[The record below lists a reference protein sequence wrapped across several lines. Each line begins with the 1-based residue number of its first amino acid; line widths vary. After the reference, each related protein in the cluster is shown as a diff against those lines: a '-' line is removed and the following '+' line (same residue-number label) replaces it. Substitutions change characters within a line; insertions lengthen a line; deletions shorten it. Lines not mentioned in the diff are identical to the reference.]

1 MKTDATHMTDAT
13 DATSATPARAA
24 APITA
29 RALAVEGAFVFTPQV
44 HRDERGIFT
53 SPLQGEEFARTVGH
67 PLPVVQTNHN
77 RSARGVLRG
86 VHFTTTPPGQAKYVH
101 CAAGRAQDFVVDLR
115 LGSPTFGAWDTVAM
129 DTVSFRSIY
138 LPVGVGHAFV
148 ALEDDT
154 VMSYLVSSPYRPGLE
169 QSLDPFD
176 AELALPWPK
185 ELALTLSERDTHAV
199 SLAEARR
206 RGMLPRYEDCL
217 KVTAGYA

>member
-1 MKTDATHMTDAT
+1 MKTDGRTAPDT
-13 DATSATPARAA
+13 A

-29 RALAVEGAFVFTPQV
+29 RALAVEGAFEFTPQV
-44 HRDERGIFT
+44 HHDERGIFT
-53 SPLQGEEFARTVGH
+53 SPLQGEEFARAVGH
-67 PLPVVQTNHN
+67 PMPVVQTNHN

-101 CAAGRAQDFVVDLR
+101 CAWGRAMDFVVDLR
-115 LGSPTFGAWDTVAM
+115 LGSPTFGVWDTVEM
-129 DTVSFRSIY
+129 DTESFHAVY
-138 LPVGVGHAFV
+138 LPVGVGHAFL

-176 AELALPWPK
+176 PALALPWPDD
-185 ELALTLSERDTHAV
+185 LPLTLSERDTHAV
-199 SLAEARR
+199 GLAEAQA

-217 KVTAGYA
+217 KVTETYR

>member
-1 MKTDATHMTDAT
+1 MKTDGPTALDAAAP
-13 DATSATPARAA
+13 DAA
-24 APITA
+24 APITV
-29 RALAVEGAFVFTPQV
+29 RALAVEGAFVFTPRV
-44 HRDERGIFT
+44 HHDARGIFT
-53 SPLQGEEFARTVGH
+53 SPLQGEEFARVVGH
-67 PLPVVQTNHN
+67 PMPVVQTNHN

-101 CAAGRAQDFVVDLR
+101 CARGRARDVVVDLR
-115 LGSPTFGAWDTVAM
+115 LGSPTFGAWDTVEM
-129 DTVSFRSIY
+129 DAESFRSVY

-176 AELALPWPK
+176 ADLALPWPGD
-185 ELALTLSERDTHAV
+185 LPLTRSERDAHAV
-199 SLAEARR
+199 GLAEARA

-217 KVTAGYA
+217 AVTAAYA

>member
-1 MKTDATHMTDAT
+1 M
-13 DATSATPARAA
+13 
-24 APITA
+24 TA

-53 SPLQGEEFARTVGH
+53 SPLQGEDFARTVGH

-86 VHFTTTPPGQAKYVH
+86 IHFTTTPPGQAKYVH

-115 LGSPTFGAWDTVAM
+115 WGSPTFGVWDTVAM

-185 ELALTLSERDTHAV
+185 GFALTLSERDRHAV
-199 SLAEARR
+199 SLAEARG

-217 KVTAGYA
+217 EVTAGYA